1 MIGMNW
7 LTQDR
12 ADMAIRLAWLGL
24 TSFWIWNWRRVKV
37 TRRRESVGSKLSYT
51 AIIIVGLALIRA
63 PVGWRLLAWSPAVG
77 WVAVSLNW
85 AGVLFSIW
93 SRTHLGRN
101 WSATVTVKEGHNLTR
116 TGPYRLVRH
125 PIYFDM
131 LLGILG
137 LAIQAGRW
145 PAVPGLALVFLGLR
159 LKSRIEERL
168 LREEFGREYENY
180 RRDTPALVPY
190 LP

>member
-1 MIGMNW
+1 MNW

-77 WVAVSLNW
+77 WVAVSPNW

-125 PIYFDM
+125 PIYFGM

>member
-125 PIYFDM
+125 PIYFGM